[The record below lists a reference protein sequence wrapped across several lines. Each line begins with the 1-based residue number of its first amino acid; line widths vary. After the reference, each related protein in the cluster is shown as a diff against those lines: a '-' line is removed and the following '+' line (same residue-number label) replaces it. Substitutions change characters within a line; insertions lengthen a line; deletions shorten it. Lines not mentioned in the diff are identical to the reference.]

1 MFTEQSSTQLKGES
15 AQVSIADDGYAP
27 RGRAH
32 AGILFSLKKEQ
43 SFNPGFSVDEPGER
57 HAKGRESQKEKHC
70 VLSLT

>member
-1 MFTEQSSTQLKGES
+1 MQLKGES
-15 AQVSIADDGYAP
+15 AQVSIADDGYAQ

-57 HAKGRESQKEKHC
+57 HAK
-70 VLSLT
+70 